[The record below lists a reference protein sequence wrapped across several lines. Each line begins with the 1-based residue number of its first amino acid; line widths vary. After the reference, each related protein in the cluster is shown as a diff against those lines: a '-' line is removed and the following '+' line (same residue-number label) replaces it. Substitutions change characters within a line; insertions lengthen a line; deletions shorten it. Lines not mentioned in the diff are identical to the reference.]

1 MISCL
6 QNHSKSE
13 TSPHAHVPEHGASEA
28 SSKEQSQGC
37 PDIEGKTC
45 VQATQEREAQLAN
58 ELAVLSAELVRVRH
72 VAGRATAREIAN
84 GSKDEGIV
92 PMKMHLE
99 EVCCLP
105 FISVWCQQ

>member
-1 MISCL
+1 M
-6 QNHSKSE
+6 
-13 TSPHAHVPEHGASEA
+13 
-28 SSKEQSQGC
+28 
-37 PDIEGKTC
+37 
-45 VQATQEREAQLAN
+45 QATQEREAQLAA

-105 FISVWCQQ
+105 DVTHE

>member
-1 MISCL
+1 M
-6 QNHSKSE
+6 
-13 TSPHAHVPEHGASEA
+13 PEHGASETS

-37 PDIEGKTC
+37 PDIEGKGH
-45 VQATQEREAQLAN
+45 VQATQEREAQLAD

-105 FISVWCQQ
+105 FLFISVCCQQ

>member
-1 MISCL
+1 M
-6 QNHSKSE
+6 
-13 TSPHAHVPEHGASEA
+13 
-28 SSKEQSQGC
+28 
-37 PDIEGKTC
+37 
-45 VQATQEREAQLAN
+45 QATQEREAQLAN

-105 FISVWCQQ
+105 VSFARVWSQR